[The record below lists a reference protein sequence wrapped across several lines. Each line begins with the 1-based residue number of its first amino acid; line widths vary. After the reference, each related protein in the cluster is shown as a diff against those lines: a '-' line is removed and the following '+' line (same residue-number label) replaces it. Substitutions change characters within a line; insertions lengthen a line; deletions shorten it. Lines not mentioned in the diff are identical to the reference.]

1 MMQQRAPNPQNS
13 VTEIRRD
20 ASQPRGASGAV
31 RRASP
36 RAHATMR
43 ARATQANS
51 NARVSCPFPAGLPV
65 PRVRL
70 TALTYLEG
78 MNPVALPHA
87 SFRASPAASSARP
100 ASLAAGLARLT
111 LATPRQVVLRSCL
124 DSHGPRLGGCALQR
138 RPAPS
143 RPVHR
148 CVLCRVFA
156 RGPVLRGATR
166 RGRCLW
172 RSLGQVG
179 ARIGTPRLSTPAR
192 HDSSRNGSLE
202 WGIDACQTRR
212 AAGARADGGQ
222 CRLTPAP
229 PHPSPPHATLARRPP
244 ISCARQMGHDWN
256 AARSPSA
263 PV

>member
-1 MMQQRAPNPQNS
+1 MCAVTTCGQSRSAAVRRARRMQRRGGSLAQRAPNPQTS

-31 RRASP
+31 RPACP
-36 RAHATMR
+36 RVHATMR
-43 ARATQANS
+43 ARATEANS
-51 NARVSCPFPAGLPV
+51 TARVSCPFLAGFPV

-70 TALTYLEG
+70 AVVTDLEG
-78 MNPVALPHA
+78 MKAVALPHA
-87 SFRASPAASSARP
+87 SCRASPAASSARP

-124 DSHGPRLGGCALQR
+124 DSHRPRLGGCAMQR

-143 RPVHR
+143 RLVHR
-148 CVLCRVFA
+148 SVLCRVFA

-192 HDSSRNGSLE
+192 HDSSANGRLE
-202 WGIDACQTRR
+202 
-212 AAGARADGGQ
+212 
-222 CRLTPAP
+222 
-229 PHPSPPHATLARRPP
+229 
-244 ISCARQMGHDWN
+244 
-256 AARSPSA
+256 
-263 PV
+263 